1 MNKKKLILSIGLI
14 ISIFS
19 LVFTFIYYKS
29 NNRLVIYTTENSYAY
44 TYAKKNMIHTYNV
57 SDSHY
62 KYFHRVWEDFKYNE
76 EKDGLIITKYEG
88 VSEQL
93 IIPTEYNNKKI
104 IKIEKDAIPSNVK
117 SIFLPKTVK
126 SIEEK
131 DFSNIE
137 ILCYR
142 GNFCESLKVNND
154 LNVKILD
161 DVDRYI
167 FYEEPL
173 EFTYNVIKNNEIELT
188 NYLGNDE
195 NIIIPETIN
204 GYKVTSMTFDGEG
217 ITSIF
222 IPETVK
228 NISGNITSELFNKS
242 LFISTI
248 IIIFS
253 LITYCISILLTKT
266 FEIIDKVYI
275 YTCSIIYLIVINYLV
290 LVMRTN
296 PFENIKYLIYSILL
310 TIIYLILNYL
320 LSITIK
326 NNKKFDNEIKQKN
339 TFIKEMQLLLKDY
352 EFDEIEDINAIIKYS
367 DPVSTDEVS
376 EIEEEI
382 KKEIKNITKENVNEK
397 CKILKKLLKKRN
409 AILKDNK

>member
-29 NNRLVIYTTENSYAY
+29 NNRLTIYTTENCYAY

-76 EKDGLIITKYEG
+76 EKDGLVITKYEG

-104 IKIEKDAIPSNVK
+104 IKIEKDAIPLNVK
-117 SIFLPKTVK
+117 SIFLPETVK

-142 GNFCESLKVNND
+142 GSFCESLKANND
-154 LNVKILD
+154 LKVKILD

-167 FYEEPL
+167 FYEESL

-188 NYLGNDE
+188 NYLGKDE

-204 GYKVTSMTFDGEG
+204 GYKVTSIAFDGEG
-217 ITSIF
+217 IVSIF

-228 NISGNITSELFNKS
+228 NISGNITSKLFNKC

-266 FEIIDKVYI
+266 FETIDKVYI
-275 YTCSIIYLIVINYLV
+275 YTCSIVYLIFINYLV
-290 LVMRTN
+290 LTIRNN
-296 PFENIKYLIYSILL
+296 PFGNIKYLIYSIII
-310 TIIYLILNYL
+310 TIIYIILNSL
-320 LSITIK
+320 LSIIIK

-339 TFIKEMQLLLKDY
+339 TFINEMQLLLQDY
-352 EFDEIEDINAIIKYS
+352 EFDEIKDINEIIRYS
-367 DPVSTDEVS
+367 DPVSTNEVS

-382 KKEIKNITKENVNEK
+382 RKEIKNITKENAKEK
-397 CKILKKLLKKRN
+397 YKILKKLLNKRN
-409 AILKDNK
+409 IILKDNK